1 LLISQD
7 GQDYVASSKVDDY
20 KYCPEAYSSS
30 SLHEWSRLSMKVK
43 VSQRNKINMFLP
55 FLPGHGQRN
64 THVVKLIPSRSET
77 FVLNFIRGPL
87 P

>member
-7 GQDYVASSKVDDY
+7 GQDFVASLKVDNN
-20 KYCPEAYSSS
+20 KYCFEAYSSLL
-30 SLHEWSRLSMKVK
+30 LHEWSKLSMKVK

-55 FLPGHGQRN
+55 FLPSHGQRN
-64 THVVKLIPSRSET
+64 THVVKIIPSRSET
-77 FVLNFIRGPL
+77 FVLNFIGGPL